1 MSDVKI
7 FRRLAVQ
14 LQSGS
19 TYEDNAMF
27 LMPFSSETM
36 NQMTD
41 PIEDDSILGNGF
53 KDIPMQGPIH
63 AGGPIIQNLDV
74 VSAAPILEAMM
85 GSRSSNVYTFANHSK
100 KLSTCA
106 LNAVSANQYANSYIK
121 RMKISGS
128 TSNLLK
134 LEYEL
139 FGTTAVVRA
148 ATSSFPAA
156 PTAPESPMTFHEMGG
171 TNGFFRVGDSTDA
184 LTSAD
189 DQSIEDFSLEITGG
203 FDEQYDNDNNRLS
216 LIPVY
221 GMVPFQVS
229 GSFKLSRFSSTTPL
243 TWADNLT
250 ALQSSIRIAKTAN
263 QYIDIEIPRFTI
275 QAELSEDELTRV
287 TCNMVAG
294 RNGTG
299 TSYKNSNM
307 TFTSPFR
314 ITIANS

>member
-7 FRRLAVQ
+7 FRRLALQ

-19 TYEDNAMF
+19 SYEDNAMF
-27 LMPFSSETM
+27 LMPFSSDTM
-36 NQMTD
+36 NQSTD
-41 PIEDDSILGNGF
+41 SIEDDSILGNGF

-63 AGGPIIQNLDV
+63 AGGPLIQNLDV
-74 VSAAPILEAMM
+74 ISAAPVLEAMM

-128 TSNLLK
+128 VSNLMK

-148 ATSSFPAA
+148 ATSAFPAA
-156 PTAPESPMTFHEMGG
+156 PTAPGTPLTFHEMGG
-171 TNGFFRVGDSTDA
+171 TNGYFRVGDAADA
-184 LTSAD
+184 LSSSD
-189 DQSIEDFSLEITGG
+189 DQSIEDFSLEVTGG

-216 LIPVY
+216 LTPVY

-229 GSFKLSRFSSTTPL
+229 GSFKLSRFSSTSPL
-243 TWADNLT
+243 TWSDDLT
-250 ALQSSIRIAKTAN
+250 PLQASIRIAKSAG

-275 QAELSEDELTRV
+275 QSELSEDDLTRV
-287 TCNMVAG
+287 TCNMIIG

-299 TSYKNSNM
+299 TSYKNTNM